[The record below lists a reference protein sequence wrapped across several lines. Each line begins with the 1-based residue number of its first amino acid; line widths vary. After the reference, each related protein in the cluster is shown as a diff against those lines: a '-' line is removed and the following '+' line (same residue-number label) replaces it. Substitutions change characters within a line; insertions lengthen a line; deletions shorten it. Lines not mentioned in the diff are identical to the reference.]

1 MRDEEPSLWT
11 LLQEDF
17 AAHERDLSRP
27 GFQALAV
34 YRMGVARMGIKS
46 RLLRAPLSVLYRVL
60 FRTVRNF
67 YGIEVPYTAQI
78 GRRVVL
84 EHQHGIVIHGNSV
97 IGDECVLRQ
106 GVTLGNRHM
115 HAPFSA
121 PVLGRGVN
129 VGAGAKIL
137 GHVHIGD
144 GANIGANAVVLS
156 DVPVG
161 GLAVGVPAVVRARE
175 LSLPGLPPTSLGPA
189 ENDAEAVKQKAGE

>member
-11 LLQEDF
+11 LLREDF

-46 RLLRAPLSVLYRVL
+46 RLIRAPLSVLYRVL
-60 FRTVRNF
+60 FRTVRNL
-67 YGIEVPYTAQI
+67 YGIEVPYTAQV

-84 EHQHGIVIHGNSV
+84 EHQHGIVIHGHSV
-97 IGDECVLRQ
+97 IGDDCVLRQ

-115 HAPFSA
+115 HAPLSA

-156 DVPVG
+156 DVPDG
-161 GLAVGVPAVVRARE
+161 GLAVGVPAVVRAPR
-175 LSLPGLPPTSLGPA
+175 SALPGATQTLLGTA
-189 ENDAEAVKQKAGE
+189 ENDAVTIKQKAGE